1 MKGTLMKNAEVRFS
15 AFDTGPIWVVINTHT
30 QLGMWFSSNLT
41 WVFYKELSPRH
52 LLYFFL
58 FCFIWEYLLSN
69 KWGYTGLMRKI
80 SASVQP
86 NCSWHGFTRWSKHL
100 LRHFCLSQY
109 LMASEIPSQHKLL
122 LELFFPE
129 WPLLFLEHDISFKCN
144 LRHKNTFC
152 YCVLLSL
159 ISHPIFLLI

>member
-41 WVFYKELSPRH
+41 WVCSKELSPRH

-58 FCFIWEYLLSN
+58 FYLRIPFVQQVRLHRAHEENFSLS
-69 KWGYTGLMRKI
+69 
-80 SASVQP
+80 
-86 NCSWHGFTRWSKHL
+86 SWHGFTRWPKPL

-129 WPLLFLEHDISFKCN
+129 WPLPFLEHDISFKCN
-144 LRHKNTFC
+144 LKHKNTFC